1 MVKLLTT
8 LDEAQKRWFVGRE
21 AMLLGHGGLKRM
33 CELSGL
39 SKPTV
44 IRGIRELKG
53 KEKLRDEGRVRQAGG
68 GRKPLQEQDPEA
80 LNLLQRIMEENTVG
94 DPMSLLKWSSKSTY
108 QIRDQL
114 VALGH
119 PMSEDTVARW
129 LKELD
134 YSLQAN
140 VKEREGSSP
149 PERDSQFR
157 YINALAKKYMA
168 RREPVISVDAKKKE
182 RVGAFK
188 NGGRQWRAKGNPV
201 EVNVYD
207 YPSLAVG
214 TAVPYGA
221 YDLQRNQGLV
231 NVGMSHDTAE
241 FAVESIR
248 RWWSKIGRPV
258 YPKASR
264 LLICADGGGSNGSRN
279 RAWKYHL
286 QELSDQIALEIT
298 VCHYPP
304 GTSKWNK
311 IEHRMFSFISMNWK
325 GQPLASFETVINLI
339 SATKT
344 RTGLNIRAVLDESH
358 YEKGLSITDE
368 EMQKLRLRKHEHN
381 PQWGFLHIPAER
393 FNPGFRVGS
402 RMILYHF

>member
-258 YPKASR
+258 YPKACR
-264 LLICADGGGSNGSRN
+264 LLICADGGGSNGSRD

-311 IEHRMFSFISMNWK
+311 IEHQMFSFISMNWK

-381 PQWGFLHIPAER
+381 PQWNYTLCPR
-393 FNPGFRVGS
+393 SKVK
-402 RMILYHF
+402 

>member
-21 AMLLGHGGLKRM
+21 AMLLGHGGIKRM

-44 IRGIRELKG
+44 IRGIRELEG

-114 VALGH
+114 AALGH

-258 YPKASR
+258 YPKACR

-344 RTGLNIRAVLDESH
+344 RAGLNIRAVLDESH

-381 PQWGFLHIPAER
+381 PQWNYTLCPR
-393 FNPGFRVGS
+393 SKVK
-402 RMILYHF
+402 

>member
-1 MVKLLTT
+1 MPPRAADRALTKLLST

-21 AMLLGHGGLKRM
+21 ALLLGHGGVKRL

-44 IRGIRELKG
+44 LRGIRELKAQHP
-53 KEKLRDEGRVRQAGG
+53 LRQEGRVRQAGG
-68 GRKPLQEQDPEA
+68 GRKPLQQQDPEA
-80 LNLLQRIMEENTVG
+80 FRLLQQIMEESTAG

-114 VALGH
+114 VAQGH
-119 PMSEDTVARW
+119 PISEDTVARW
-129 LKELD
+129 LKALD

-140 VKEREGSSP
+140 AKEREGPSP
-149 PERDSQFR
+149 PERDRQFR
-157 YINALAKKYMA
+157 YLNALAKEHMA
-168 RREPVISVDAKKKE
+168 RQEPVISVDAKKKE

-188 NGGRQWRAKGNPV
+188 NAGRQWRPKGKPQ

-207 YPSLAVG
+207 FPSLAVG

-221 YDLQRNQGLV
+221 YDLQKDQGLV
-231 NVGMSHDTAE
+231 NVGRSHDTAE

-248 RWWSKIGRPV
+248 RWWHTIGRPA
-258 YPKASR
+258 YPQARR

-286 QELSDQIALEIT
+286 QGLADQLALEIT

-311 IEHRMFSFISMNWK
+311 IEHRMFSFISMHWK
-325 GQPLASFETVINLI
+325 GQPLVSFETVINLI
-339 SATKT
+339 SATTT
-344 RTGLNIRAVLDESH
+344 RSGLNIQAVLDERD
-358 YEKGLSITDE
+358 YETGQSISDE
-368 EMQKLRLRKHEHN
+368 QMQQLCLRKHEQD
-381 PQWGFLHIPAER
+381 PQWNYTLSPR
-393 FNPGFRVGS
+393 PKVRS
-402 RMILYHF
+402 QK

>member
-1 MVKLLTT
+1 MAKLLTT

-207 YPSLAVG
+207 YPSLAMG

-258 YPKASR
+258 YPKACR

-344 RTGLNIRAVLDESH
+344 RTGLNIRAVLDQSH

-381 PQWGFLHIPAER
+381 PQWNYTLCPR
-393 FNPGFRVGS
+393 SKVK
-402 RMILYHF
+402 

>member
-1 MVKLLTT
+1 MPRRATDSAMVKLLTT

-68 GRKPLQEQDPEA
+68 GRKPLQEHDPEA

-258 YPKASR
+258 YPEACR

-381 PQWGFLHIPAER
+381 PQWNYTLCPR
-393 FNPGFRVGS
+393 SKVK
-402 RMILYHF
+402 